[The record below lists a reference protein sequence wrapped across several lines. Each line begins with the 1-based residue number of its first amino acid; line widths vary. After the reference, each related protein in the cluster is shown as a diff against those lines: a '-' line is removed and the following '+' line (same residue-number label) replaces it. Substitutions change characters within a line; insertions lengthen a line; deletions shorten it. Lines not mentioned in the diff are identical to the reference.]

1 MARVKLP
8 DGRIVN
14 ADSVDKLIGLKKTT
28 SFKKSDSRS
37 VRATAASKSHSLSS
51 IKSAKKT
58 QSALLKYRKSHA
70 DEHHTA
76 GSDCL
81 SRSNRRGESHKGQH
95 LNQWSE
101 TKVNDTAMIMIDST
115 ADTELPTMPDSGP
128 VKKSISFDEI
138 LQLPKR
144 QRPIA
149 KFQRQ
154 KPPSFELTGNDT
166 MQFVRDRIV
175 KKKEPESKSRRK
187 KDVNVNE
194 KPATTETNSESR
206 SKRGGP
212 AKKDGI
218 AKERN
223 SSKQKNESTS
233 KRETKKDIVP
243 CGVCKIRCCDEKPRR
258 SWIQC
263 QECQL
268 WYHYECQGLEE
279 KCHIQT
285 FICIGCD

>member
-58 QSALLKYRKSHA
+58 QSALLKHRKSHA

-101 TKVNDTAMIMIDST
+101 TNMLGALNEWRLEGNASPSQKRRPLRELSRAWDIPYATFRRRIMSSAVNRHAGHLSGRPTVLSKAAEEELATHLRNLASAGFPCDRTDVKNLAFDYAARNEIKGFSTQKKTAGYYWFKGFMRRHGDLVM
-115 ADTELPTMPDSGP
+115 
-128 VKKSISFDEI
+128 KKAI
-138 LQLPKR
+138 LFCNHFMNCKY
-144 QRPIA
+144 RP
-149 KFQRQ
+149 
-154 KPPSFELTGNDT
+154 SL
-166 MQFVRDRIV
+166 
-175 KKKEPESKSRRK
+175 
-187 KDVNVNE
+187 
-194 KPATTETNSESR
+194 
-206 SKRGGP
+206 
-212 AKKDGI
+212 
-218 AKERN
+218 
-223 SSKQKNESTS
+223 
-233 KRETKKDIVP
+233 
-243 CGVCKIRCCDEKPRR
+243 
-258 SWIQC
+258 
-263 QECQL
+263 
-268 WYHYECQGLEE
+268 GLH
-279 KCHIQT
+279 C
-285 FICIGCD
+285 F